1 MKSVVCRK
9 SWQVHV
15 GPTLNAT
22 LLPTTEKQFQDGS
35 FCSLLLVAFS
45 QDAVSKQAFANSWL
59 AQCTQHWQDFN
70 KMHFSNAVR
79 DEIHAAQL
87 KSAKFWSNIKCQL
100 KSWKYKYSAKLY
112 CRIYKLNLILPRSC
126 IPWNKCRAEVY
137 FMNYKLAWHLKS
149 TLVRQ
154 LKFWNPEIHE
164 RRGRTLFY
172 EL

>member
-1 MKSVVCRK
+1 MLGQHWMQHCCPQQRSNSKMGAFVLCCWWPFHKMPFRSR
-9 SWQVHV
+9 
-15 GPTLNAT
+15 
-22 LLPTTEKQFQDGS
+22 
-35 FCSLLLVAFS
+35 LLLIHDL
-45 QDAVSKQAFANSWL
+45 QY
-59 AQCTQHWQDFN
+59 TQHWQDFN
-70 KMHFSNAVR
+70 KMHFNNTVR

-87 KSAKFWSNIKCQL
+87 KSTKFWSNIKCQL

-154 LKFWNPEIHE
+154 LKFWNTEIHE
-164 RRGRTLFY
+164 RRGRSLFY

>member
-1 MKSVVCRK
+1 MLSNIECNIVAR
-9 SWQVHV
+9 
-15 GPTLNAT
+15 
-22 LLPTTEKQFQDGS
+22 LLPTTEKQFQDVS

-79 DEIHAAQL
+79 DEIHAAQM
-87 KSAKFWSNIKCQL
+87 KSAKFWSNIKCQI
-100 KSWKYKYSAKLY
+100 KSWKSSAKGY
-112 CRIYKLNLILPRSC
+112 CRISKSNLILPRSW
-126 IPWNKCRAEVY
+126 IPRNKCRAEVY

-154 LKFWNPEIHE
+154 LNFWNTEIPE
-164 RRGRTLFY
+164 RQGRSLFY